1 MPEATALTMPE
12 LEALAD
18 RGGVERRTVR
28 SYGALSDDLG
38 TDSRISSKAVP
49 IGRLAARLDR
59 AGEAVEVLDQ
69 DLVPV
74 HRGHRP
80 SEMGLMLAW
89 GGRLRRCRAPGT
101 RRRRCRRA
109 RAGPGCRRDSDA
121 GSAGN
126 DDRRGAA

>member
-38 TDSRISSKAVP
+38 TDRWISSKVVP
-49 IGRLAARLDR
+49 IGRLAARFDR

-80 SEMGLMLAW
+80 SEMGLMLAC
-89 GGRLRRCRAPGT
+89 GGGLRR
-101 RRRRCRRA
+101 
-109 RAGPGCRRDSDA
+109 GPGRATRPS
-121 GSAGN
+121 
-126 DDRRGAA
+126 